1 MLDTSAC
8 VDLLRGRAPVA
19 RLPTVSE
26 CVLSVI
32 TIAELEVDVRRSTDP
47 AAHRKAVD
55 AFAGLFEVVPW
66 DREAAHE
73 YGELRVDLEQRGL
86 SIGPLDLL
94 IAAHA
99 RRLGATLLTANV
111 REFRRVKG
119 LSCREWK

>member
-1 MLDTSAC
+1 
-8 VDLLRGRAPVA
+8 
-19 RLPTVSE
+19 
-26 CVLSVI
+26 VLSVI
-32 TIAELEVDVRRSTDP
+32 TIAELEVGVRRSTDP

-55 AFAGLFEVVPW
+55 AFADLFEVVPW